1 MGCHEKDIERKKKE
15 REQKIENGMNCRK
28 QKRQNRDNI
37 KSLKFALETI
47 SFVNFILSLCY

>member
-15 REQKIENGMNCRK
+15 REQKIENGMNCHK

-47 SFVNFILSLCY
+47 SFGKES

>member
-1 MGCHEKDIERKKKE
+1 MGCHEKDFVERKKKE

-37 KSLKFALETI
+37 KSLKFASETI
-47 SFVNFILSLCY
+47 SFEKESKF